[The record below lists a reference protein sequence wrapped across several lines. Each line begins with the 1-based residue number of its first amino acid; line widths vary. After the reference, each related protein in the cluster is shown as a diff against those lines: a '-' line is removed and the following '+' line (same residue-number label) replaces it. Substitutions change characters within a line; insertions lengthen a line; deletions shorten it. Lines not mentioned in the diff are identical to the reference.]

1 MPLLA
6 RHGPDLPLHWRGC
19 EGQGHCEDPAQ
30 LRPGLRLVRGGGVSG
45 PGSSSSYK
53 GGQKMIPLLRPNV
66 LHWAATLGEGDRF
79 SYYDDDQYCG
89 NDLHVWRWSHYA
101 KRALTPRSLNVK
113 MGPRRKGHKGW
124 AVWLA

>member
-1 MPLLA
+1 MPFPFPELHNIILTPRPMPLLA

-66 LHWAATLGEGDRF
+66 LHWAATHGEGDRF
-79 SYYDDDQYCG
+79 SYYDDGTARTVATTCMFGGGQG
-89 NDLHVWRWSHYA
+89 VW
-101 KRALTPRSLNVK
+101 
-113 MGPRRKGHKGW
+113 
-124 AVWLA
+124 